1 MHIEVTSSGSG
12 CAQVFEGQPIMIVN
26 ESLFIFDITTD
37 VVEYIKTNIYPNY
50 HITNTNIFQVENYK
64 DIESFK
70 EGLRAFIKYGIFENQ
85 DLCDKSYILT
95 TREDHTTAAN
105 EVWPEE
111 SRSITKFT
119 DKRKWPRDNFV
130 KEFIPIEG
138 SVAIS
143 GNSTLNPDRENL
155 KSWFFEFTYG
165 TEMTEDIYDFDP
177 EHPDDIPIPLEPG
190 IEMPPIP
197 DPPETGGGSEGGG
210 ATTVIYKIHYFWWH
224 ERTGMPFQEVRT
236 KVLSSVVASN
246 THASNTVTAHVWKQD
261 HVTITVETTGGSDG
275 GGS

>member
-12 CAQVFEGQPIMIVN
+12 CAQLFEGQPIMLVN
-26 ESLFIFDITTD
+26 ESLFVFDITKE
-37 VVEYIKTNIYPNY
+37 VVEYLKENVYPKY
-50 HITNTNIFQVENYK
+50 HISSTNIFQLENYK
-64 DIESFK
+64 DIETFK
-70 EGLRAFIKYGIFENQ
+70 EGLREFIRYGIFYNQ

-95 TREDHTTAAN
+95 TRTDHTEAAN
-105 EVWPEE
+105 DVWPEE
-111 SRSITKFT
+111 ARSITKFT

-138 SVAIS
+138 SVSVS

-165 TEMTEDIYDFDP
+165 TETTMDTYSFDP

-197 DPPETGGGSEGGG
+197 DPPSSGGDSSGGS
-210 ATTVIYKIHYFWWH
+210 TSYIYHINYYWWH

-236 KVLSSVVASN
+236 KILSSVVASN
-246 THASNTVTAHVWKQD
+246 TSASNTVTVHVWKQD
-261 HVTITVETTGGSDG
+261 HVTITVESTGGSE

>member
-12 CAQVFEGQPIMIVN
+12 CAQLFEGQPIMLVN
-26 ESLFIFDITTD
+26 ESLFVFDITKE
-37 VVEYIKTNIYPNY
+37 VVEYLKENVYPKY
-50 HITNTNIFQVENYK
+50 HISSTNIFQLENYK
-64 DIESFK
+64 DIETFK
-70 EGLRAFIKYGIFENQ
+70 EGLREFIRYGIFYNQ

-95 TREDHTTAAN
+95 TRTDHTEAAN
-105 EVWPEE
+105 DVWPEE
-111 SRSITKFT
+111 ARSITKFI

-138 SVAIS
+138 SVSVS

-165 TEMTEDIYDFDP
+165 TETTMDTYSFDP

-197 DPPETGGGSEGGG
+197 DPPSSGGDSSGGS
-210 ATTVIYKIHYFWWH
+210 TSYIYHINYYWWH

-236 KVLSSVVASN
+236 KILSSVVASN
-246 THASNTVTAHVWKQD
+246 TSASNTVTVHVWKQD
-261 HVTITVETTGGSDG
+261 HVTITVESTGGSE

>member
-12 CAQVFEGQPIMIVN
+12 CAQLFEGQPIMLVN
-26 ESLFIFDITTD
+26 ESLFVFDITKE
-37 VVEYIKTNIYPNY
+37 VVEYLKENVYPKY
-50 HITNTNIFQVENYK
+50 HISSTNIFQLENYK
-64 DIESFK
+64 DIETFK
-70 EGLRAFIKYGIFENQ
+70 EGLREFIRYGIFYNQ

-95 TREDHTTAAN
+95 TRTDHTEAAN

-111 SRSITKFT
+111 ARSITKFT

-138 SVAIS
+138 SVSVS

-165 TEMTEDIYDFDP
+165 TKTTMDTYSFDP

-197 DPPETGGGSEGGG
+197 DPPSSGGDSSGGS
-210 ATTVIYKIHYFWWH
+210 TSYIYHINYYWWH

-236 KVLSSVVASN
+236 KILSSVVASN
-246 THASNTVTAHVWKQD
+246 TSASNTVTVHVWKQD
-261 HVTITVETTGGSDG
+261 HVTITVESTGGSE

>member
-12 CAQVFEGQPIMIVN
+12 CAQLFEGQPIMLVN
-26 ESLFIFDITTD
+26 ESLFVFDITKE
-37 VVEYIKTNIYPNY
+37 VVEYLKENVYPKY
-50 HITNTNIFQVENYK
+50 HISSTNIFQLENYK
-64 DIESFK
+64 DIETFK
-70 EGLRAFIKYGIFENQ
+70 EGLREFIRYGIFYNQ

-95 TREDHTTAAN
+95 TRTDHTEAAN

-111 SRSITKFT
+111 ARSITKFT

-138 SVAIS
+138 SVSVS

-165 TEMTEDIYDFDP
+165 TETTMDTYSFDP

-197 DPPETGGGSEGGG
+197 DPPSSGGDSSGGS
-210 ATTVIYKIHYFWWH
+210 TSYIYHINYYWWH

-236 KVLSSVVASN
+236 KILSSVVASN
-246 THASNTVTAHVWKQD
+246 TSASNTVTVHVWKQD
-261 HVTITVETTGGSDG
+261 HVTITVESTGGSE

>member
-12 CAQVFEGQPIMIVN
+12 CAQLFEGQPIMLVN
-26 ESLFIFDITTD
+26 ESLFVFDITKE
-37 VVEYIKTNIYPNY
+37 VVEYLKENVYPKY
-50 HITNTNIFQVENYK
+50 HISSTNIFQLENYK
-64 DIESFK
+64 DIETFK
-70 EGLRAFIKYGIFENQ
+70 EGLREFIRYGIFYNQ

-95 TREDHTTAAN
+95 TRTDHTEAAN
-105 EVWPEE
+105 DVWPEE
-111 SRSITKFT
+111 ARSITKFT

-138 SVAIS
+138 SVSVS

-165 TEMTEDIYDFDP
+165 TETTMDTYSFDP

-197 DPPETGGGSEGGG
+197 DPPSSGGDSSGGS
-210 ATTVIYKIHYFWWH
+210 TSYIYHINYYWWH

-236 KVLSSVVASN
+236 KILSSVVASN
-246 THASNTVTAHVWKQD
+246 TSASNTVTVHVWKQD
-261 HVTITVETTGGSDG
+261 HVTITVESTGSSEGGS
-275 GGS
+275 

>member
-12 CAQVFEGQPIMIVN
+12 CAQLFEGQPIMLVN
-26 ESLFIFDITTD
+26 ESLFVFDITKE
-37 VVEYIKTNIYPNY
+37 VVEYLKENVYPKY
-50 HITNTNIFQVENYK
+50 HISSTNIFQLENYK
-64 DIESFK
+64 DIETFK
-70 EGLRAFIKYGIFENQ
+70 EGLREFIRYGIFYNQ

-95 TREDHTTAAN
+95 TRTDHTEAAN

-138 SVAIS
+138 SVSVS

-165 TEMTEDIYDFDP
+165 TETTMDTYNFDP

-197 DPPETGGGSEGGG
+197 DPPSSGGDSSGGS
-210 ATTVIYKIHYFWWH
+210 TSYIYHINYYWWH

-236 KVLSSVVASN
+236 KILSSVVASN
-246 THASNTVTAHVWKQD
+246 TSASNTVTVHVWKQD
-261 HVTITVETTGGSDG
+261 HVTITVESTGGSE

>member
-12 CAQVFEGQPIMIVN
+12 CAQLFEGQPIMLVN
-26 ESLFIFDITTD
+26 ESLFVFDITKE
-37 VVEYIKTNIYPNY
+37 VVEYLKENVYPKY
-50 HITNTNIFQVENYK
+50 HISSTNIFQLENYK
-64 DIESFK
+64 DIETFK
-70 EGLRAFIKYGIFENQ
+70 EGLREFIRYGIFYNQ
-85 DLCDKSYILT
+85 DVCDKSYILT
-95 TREDHTTAAN
+95 TRTDHTEAAN

-111 SRSITKFT
+111 ARSITKFT

-138 SVAIS
+138 SVSVS

-165 TEMTEDIYDFDP
+165 TETTVDTYSFDP

-197 DPPETGGGSEGGG
+197 DPPSSGGDSSGGS
-210 ATTVIYKIHYFWWH
+210 TSYIYHINYYWWH

-236 KVLSSVVASN
+236 KILSSVVASN
-246 THASNTVTAHVWKQD
+246 TSASNTVTVHVWKQD
-261 HVTITVETTGGSDG
+261 HVTITVESTGGSE

>member
-12 CAQVFEGQPIMIVN
+12 CAQLFDGQPLMLVN
-26 ESLFIFDITTD
+26 ESLFIFDITKE
-37 VVEYIKTNIYPNY
+37 VVEYLKENVYPKY
-50 HITNTNIFQVENYK
+50 HISSTNIFQLENYK

-70 EGLRAFIKYGIFENQ
+70 EGLREFIKYGIFYNQ

-95 TREDHTTAAN
+95 TREDHTEAAN

-111 SRSITKFT
+111 ARSITKFT

-138 SVAIS
+138 SVSVS

-165 TEMTEDIYDFDP
+165 TETTIDTYSFDP

-197 DPPETGGGSEGGG
+197 DPPSSGDSSGG
-210 ATTVIYKIHYFWWH
+210 TTSYIYHINYYWWH

-246 THASNTVTAHVWKQD
+246 TSASNTVTVHVWKQD
-261 HVTITVETTGGSDG
+261 HVTITVESTGGSE

>member
-12 CAQVFEGQPIMIVN
+12 CAQLFEGQPIMLVN
-26 ESLFIFDITTD
+26 ESLFVFDITKE
-37 VVEYIKTNIYPNY
+37 VVEYLKENVYPKY
-50 HITNTNIFQVENYK
+50 HISSTNIFQLENYK
-64 DIESFK
+64 DIETFK
-70 EGLRAFIKYGIFENQ
+70 EGLREFIRYGIFYNQ

-95 TREDHTTAAN
+95 TRTDHTEAAN
-105 EVWPEE
+105 DVWPEE
-111 SRSITKFT
+111 ARSITKFT

-138 SVAIS
+138 SVSVS

-165 TEMTEDIYDFDP
+165 TETTVDTYSFDP

-197 DPPETGGGSEGGG
+197 DPPSSGGDSSGGS
-210 ATTVIYKIHYFWWH
+210 TSYIYHINYYWWH

-236 KVLSSVVASN
+236 KILSSVVASN
-246 THASNTVTAHVWKQD
+246 TSASNTVTVHVWKQD
-261 HVTITVETTGGSDG
+261 HVTITVESTGGSE

>member
-12 CAQVFEGQPIMIVN
+12 CAQLFEGQPIMLVN
-26 ESLFIFDITTD
+26 ESLFVFDITKE
-37 VVEYIKTNIYPNY
+37 VVEYLKENVYPKY
-50 HITNTNIFQVENYK
+50 HISSTNIFQLENYK
-64 DIESFK
+64 DIETFK
-70 EGLRAFIKYGIFENQ
+70 EGLREFIRYGIFYNQ

-95 TREDHTTAAN
+95 TRSDHTEAAN
-105 EVWPEE
+105 DVWPEE
-111 SRSITKFT
+111 ARSITKFT

-138 SVAIS
+138 SVSVS

-165 TEMTEDIYDFDP
+165 TETTMDTYSFDP

-197 DPPETGGGSEGGG
+197 DPPSSGGDSSGGS
-210 ATTVIYKIHYFWWH
+210 TSYIYHINYYWWH

-236 KVLSSVVASN
+236 KILSSVVASN
-246 THASNTVTAHVWKQD
+246 TSASNTVTVHVWKQD
-261 HVTITVETTGGSDG
+261 HVTITVESTGGSE

>member
-12 CAQVFEGQPIMIVN
+12 CAQLFEGQPIMLVN
-26 ESLFIFDITTD
+26 ESLFVFDITKE
-37 VVEYIKTNIYPNY
+37 VVEYLKENVYPKY
-50 HITNTNIFQVENYK
+50 HISSTNIFQLENYK
-64 DIESFK
+64 DIETFK
-70 EGLRAFIKYGIFENQ
+70 EGLREFIRYGIFYNQ

-95 TREDHTTAAN
+95 TRPDHTEAAN

-111 SRSITKFT
+111 ARSITKFT

-138 SVAIS
+138 SVSVS

-165 TEMTEDIYDFDP
+165 TETTMDTYSFDP

-197 DPPETGGGSEGGG
+197 DPPSSGGDSSGGS
-210 ATTVIYKIHYFWWH
+210 TSYIYHINYYWWH

-236 KVLSSVVASN
+236 KILSSVVASN
-246 THASNTVTAHVWKQD
+246 TSASNTVTVHVWKQD
-261 HVTITVETTGGSDG
+261 HVTITVESTGGSE

>member
-12 CAQVFEGQPIMIVN
+12 CAQLFEGQPIMLVN
-26 ESLFIFDITTD
+26 ESLFVFDITKE
-37 VVEYIKTNIYPNY
+37 VVEYLKENVYPKY
-50 HITNTNIFQVENYK
+50 HISSTNIFQLENYK
-64 DIESFK
+64 DIETFK
-70 EGLRAFIKYGIFENQ
+70 EGLREFIRYGIFYNQ

-95 TREDHTTAAN
+95 TRTDHTKAAN

-111 SRSITKFT
+111 ARSITKFT

-138 SVAIS
+138 SVSVS

-165 TEMTEDIYDFDP
+165 TETTMDTYSFDP

-197 DPPETGGGSEGGG
+197 DPPSSGGDSSGGS
-210 ATTVIYKIHYFWWH
+210 TSYIYHINYYWWH

-236 KVLSSVVASN
+236 KILSSVVASN
-246 THASNTVTAHVWKQD
+246 TSASNTVTVHVWKQD
-261 HVTITVETTGGSDG
+261 HVTITVESTGGSES
-275 GGS
+275 GS